1 MLSNSVFYFDVIHAD
16 KREKLKNMLQ
26 SETEEENSLMFT
38 VVSEPPEDRQDMDC
52 EDIGYSFF
60 NLKEIL
66 MKEEDFIDHEIKIV
80 DANDQNT
87 VIGKLSITIEAF
99 KTLKTI
105 QDES

>member
-66 MKEEDFIDHEIKIV
+66 MKEEDFIDHEIKSKYC
-80 DANDQNT
+80 T
-87 VIGKLSITIEAF
+87 VIIYIN
-99 KTLKTI
+99 
-105 QDES
+105 